1 MERERKRTLERD
13 DDMEFISLLI
23 AFWQAKFIII
33 AITGIA
39 GVLSIVISSKITPVY
54 EARVTLLPITAGDT
68 STVGFSSTIAE
79 ITGISTPQSSSNQK
93 ILTILRSRTLCEQIV
108 NEMDLVETW
117 QIDYETSDYNE
128 IYNQIVRELRSSMSV
143 MEDGNIGLIEVTVE
157 HTNPELAA
165 YLANKS
171 VEILEKKLM
180 EKSITISRKSNELLE
195 KQIQNQKKILEELQT
210 ALIEYQR
217 RYKVLNPQNQ
227 VQTTMGLYSGL
238 FSKKIDIEIQISQLK
253 SALSETNPKI
263 ASLRKQLVGIEEQMK
278 KLEYTQEGRAG
289 VSLTDA
295 PDYII
300 EYEDILRDMEIAKG
314 IYINLLS
321 LSERSELITSEDDV
335 FVEVIDPAIVPDQKS
350 KPNRKNI
357 VLASGIGGFVLSII
371 LIIFVKIIKDI
382 RMRYQMYIKEKR
394 N

>member
-195 KQIQNQKKILEELQT
+195 KQIPI
-210 ALIEYQR
+210 I
-217 RYKVLNPQNQ
+217 Q
-227 VQTTMGLYSGL
+227 V
-238 FSKKIDIEIQISQLK
+238 
-253 SALSETNPKI
+253 
-263 ASLRKQLVGIEEQMK
+263 
-278 KLEYTQEGRAG
+278 
-289 VSLTDA
+289 LTDF
-295 PDYII
+295 DY
-300 EYEDILRDMEIAKG
+300 K
-314 IYINLLS
+314 S
-321 LSERSELITSEDDV
+321 L
-335 FVEVIDPAIVPDQKS
+335 EVTLV
-350 KPNRKNI
+350 NNC
-357 VLASGIGGFVLSII
+357 
-371 LIIFVKIIKDI
+371 
-382 RMRYQMYIKEKR
+382 YY
-394 N
+394 